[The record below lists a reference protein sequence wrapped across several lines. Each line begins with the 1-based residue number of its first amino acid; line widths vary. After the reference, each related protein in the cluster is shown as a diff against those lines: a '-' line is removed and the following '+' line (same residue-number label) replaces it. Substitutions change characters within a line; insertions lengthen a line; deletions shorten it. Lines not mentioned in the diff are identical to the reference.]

1 MIKDHTGYTLKAYCQ
16 KVQLREA
23 ARLLKGSELPVS
35 RIAATLGYEN
45 RTQFYTIFE
54 REYQMT
60 PTEYREK
67 AHAKR

>member
-1 MIKDHTGYTLKAYCQ
+1 MC
-16 KVQLREA
+16 
-23 ARLLKGSELPVS
+23 
-35 RIAATLGYEN
+35 RIAASLGYEN
-45 RTQFYTIFE
+45 RTQFYKIFE

>member
-1 MIKDHTGYTLKAYCQ
+1 MKEHTGYTLKVYCQ
-16 KVQLREA
+16 KIQLREA
-23 ARLLKGSELPVS
+23 ARLLKASELPVS
-35 RIAATLGYEN
+35 RIAAYLGYEN